1 MHGGEAPP
9 GPAWLESIRCSFC
22 GKRGSEV
29 GRIVA
34 GPTPAVA
41 ICSECIALCAE
52 IMAEED
58 EPPGP
63 PDTAA

>member
-1 MHGGEAPP
+1 MHN
-9 GPAWLESIRCSFC
+9 GPFPINMHSVIGYEPALR
-22 GKRGSEV
+22 KRV
-29 GRIVA
+29 
-34 GPTPAVA
+34 
-41 ICSECIALCAE
+41 IALCAE